1 LHTIFNIIIRVHNVA
16 WHINIGMQELEQFH
30 TEYGKLIQEK
40 YPDTF
45 DPKWLIMES
54 GWGYFPISSL
64 DNQPWK
70 EMHQEAS
77 VLVDKF
83 HSHREDSYGKGWKSL
98 TLHGLNEDTQSL
110 GQYGARD
117 EVIKR
122 LDWTWV
128 AEQCPVTKKFLTD
141 VWPAEFLNRVRF
153 MLLEPGG
160 YILPHQ
166 DREST
171 EKRLS
176 ICNISLNNPEGCQ
189 FVFKDKGLVPF
200 KDEGS
205 AFLMDIS
212 NVHSVWNR
220 SDKPRI
226 HMIIHFELGRRI
238 RDMFYT
244 LRESYYTNRG

>member
-1 LHTIFNIIIRVHNVA
+1 MEQLLKYWQEHN
-16 WHINIGMQELEQFH
+16 NEYQFEYPEQ
-30 TEYGKLIQEK
+30 
-40 YPDTF
+40 F
-45 DPKWLIMES
+45 DPKWIVMES
-54 GWGYFPISSL
+54 GWPFFKLSAL

-70 EMHQEAS
+70 EMHKEAEA
-77 VLVDKF
+77 LIDKF
-83 HSHREDSYGKGWKSL
+83 HVHRDEYGEGWRSL
-98 TLHGLNEDTQSL
+98 TLHGLNEDTQTLNS
-110 GQYGARD
+110 YGDRA
-117 EVIKR
+117 ETIKQ

-128 AEQCPVTKKFLTD
+128 ADECPVTKKFLTD

-166 DREST
+166 DRADE

-176 ICNISLNNPEGCQ
+176 VCNISLNNPDHCE
-189 FVFKDKGLVPF
+189 FVMKNQGRVPF
-200 KDEGS
+200 EDNGS

-226 HMIIHFELGRRI
+226 HMIIHYELGRRI
-238 RDMFYT
+238 RDFFYV
-244 LRESYYTNRG
+244 LRQSYYTNRG

>member
-1 LHTIFNIIIRVHNVA
+1 
-16 WHINIGMQELEQFH
+16 
-30 TEYGKLIQEK
+30 
-40 YPDTF
+40 
-45 DPKWLIMES
+45 MES
-54 GWGYFPISSL
+54 VWGYFPISCL

-110 GQYGARD
+110 SQYGARD

-176 ICNISLNNPEGCQ
+176 ICNISLNNPQGCEFLMQ
-189 FVFKDKGLVPF
+189 NQGVIPF
-200 KDEGS
+200 KDSGS

-212 NVHSVWNR
+212 NVHSVWNK
-220 SDKPRI
+220 SDTPRI
-226 HMIIHFELGRRI
+226 HMIIHYELGRRV
-238 RDMFYT
+238 RDFFYV
-244 LRESYYTNRG
+244 LRESYYTNRE